1 VLHHPAGMEACCLDL
16 LYLLLPHL
24 KDVHVKE
31 VTDQG
36 EGVLIVAR
44 TLGSE
49 AACRRCGV
57 SATRIHSRYRRCLH
71 DLSSDNRP
79 VAIELEA
86 RRFFC
91 GNPDCAAVTFAEQ
104 IPGITQWHARRTPG
118 LRGLLEAIAL
128 ALAGRAGAR
137 LAGVLGIEI
146 SRSTLIRLIRALPDP
161 EIGLI
166 RVLGVDDFAKRRGHS
181 YATILIDLDTHQ
193 PIDVLDDR
201 RADTL
206 ADWLREHPGVEVI
219 CRDRASA
226 YAEWRPRWRTGGNP
240 GR

>member
-1 VLHHPAGMEACCLDL
+1 
-16 LYLLLPHL
+16 
-24 KDVHVKE
+24 
-31 VTDQG
+31 
-36 EGVLIVAR
+36 VLIVAR

-49 AACRRCGV
+49 AACRSCGV

-104 IPGITQWHARRTPG
+104 IPGITQWHAHRTPG

-146 SRSTLIRLIRALPDP
+146 SRSTLIRAAVINGLTLPHSSGAVEGNVCRA
-161 EIGLI
+161 
-166 RVLGVDDFAKRRGHS
+166 RVNTS
-181 YATILIDLDTHQ
+181 
-193 PIDVLDDR
+193 
-201 RADTL
+201 
-206 ADWLREHPGVEVI
+206 
-219 CRDRASA
+219 
-226 YAEWRPRWRTGGNP
+226 N
-240 GR
+240 GRCSDAPTSTYSEKGSC